1 MNRLIAT
8 VAIAAGAIAA
18 AALWPAA
25 GLAQRGLPPR
35 GSLPPSPPSQQV
47 PQFRSRVDLVHLD
60 VSVLDQNR
68 RPVKGLGPADFTV
81 LENGVEQSIAAF
93 SAVDMPDPEPPKAAW
108 MREVAPDVR
117 TNEDLKERRLFL
129 IIIDDAAT
137 ELWPVVIKNIR
148 ESALRVVDRLHPAD
162 LAAVVFT
169 RDNKNSQDFT
179 ADRARL
185 RAAIETYKGGS
196 REGMPELY
204 FRMSV
209 EVVMRAVQSLV
220 DLPDRRKAV
229 VYLGEG
235 VPVDLDDGR
244 TGGHGARVRGR
255 VQRDFPA
262 RRDGAAHSH
271 DVADVRIG
279 GPSQHQRVHHRCLR
293 LSRCGAARKMP
304 ARHGG

>member
-1 MNRLIAT
+1 MKRLLAN
-8 VAIAAGAIAA
+8 VAVAVCAIAA
-18 AALWPAA
+18 AAERPAA
-25 GLAQRGLPPR
+25 GPAQRGLPPR

-148 ESALRVVDRLHPAD
+148 ESAFRIIDTPPSR
-162 LAAVVFT
+162 
-169 RDNKNSQDFT
+169 
-179 ADRARL
+179 
-185 RAAIETYKGGS
+185 GS
-196 REGMPELY
+196 RRRGVHERQQELAGLHG
-204 FRMSV
+204 RS
-209 EVVMRAVQSLV
+209 RA
-220 DLPDRRKAV
+220 
-229 VYLGEG
+229 
-235 VPVDLDDGR
+235 
-244 TGGHGARVRGR
+244 
-255 VQRDFPA
+255 PA
-262 RRDGAAHSH
+262 RGGRDLQG
-271 DVADVRIG
+271 
-279 GPSQHQRVHHRCLR
+279 R
-293 LSRCGAARKMP
+293 LARRHAGVCTSACRSRW
-304 ARHGG
+304 